1 MAYEVAKLILHREEH
16 GVFRSD
22 GYLPH
27 FGDYLSTIPGLIY
40 PSTICYPAI
49 HVIDSGARRSI
60 RLYVARSRID

>member
-49 HVIDSGARRSI
+49 HVIDSGGTAVDFV
-60 RLYVARSRID
+60 YTSRDRE